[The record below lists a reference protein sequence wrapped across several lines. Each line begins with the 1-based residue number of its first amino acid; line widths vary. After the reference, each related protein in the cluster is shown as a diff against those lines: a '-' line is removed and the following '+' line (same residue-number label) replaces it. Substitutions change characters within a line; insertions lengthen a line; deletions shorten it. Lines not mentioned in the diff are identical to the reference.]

1 MSIHIERNRPRL
13 SLGILGLAFFCVV
26 WGVVYRVETVE
37 QLLVLAGA
45 GVAIALMMSTLFSVP
60 LRSQRPLTQL
70 LKNDM
75 RSFAM
80 AVVGAF
86 VLVLMLA
93 WLDFTLSGVTL
104 LVASLLAKVELR
116 LVGIRSWRAF
126 GLTGAVSSLAV
137 VCAAAVRWGMLQ
149 TSGLV

>member
-1 MSIHIERNRPRL
+1 MAIHIERNRPRL

-80 AVVGAF
+80 AV
-86 VLVLMLA
+86 LMLA